1 MPFPFKISVVG
12 LGVLTTMQ
20 ATPSI
25 AWNYADTA
33 AAEWATGTCAAE
45 VSAQSPINVRVAA
58 VAEASA
64 QTPPQAY
71 NFDWEGAPD
80 SADESA
86 IQGGLVINDHTL
98 ELEWDVNDAA
108 TNKYGLKIGDKLYRL
123 RQFHYHSPSE
133 HTVDGNHYDME
144 AHHVH
149 FCEGVS
155 CATDDPDD
163 EILVVAVFMSVGSAN
178 DYLTTFWERYTAG
191 AEPSVAGLP
200 NPYLQFMPS
209 DKSYYSYVGSTTT
222 PPCAQNVQWM
232 LLTQQVELSQEQLT
246 AYHQK
251 VNELVQPATPNT
263 QPTGVSTGWDN
274 SWKTNNRPV
283 QELGDRTVLH
293 FVPPPAADEESSFPV
308 LPLLAALAALALL
321 TAGVCV
327 WLNQSKKPAK
337 NASRAAKTKPPPPA
351 PKEAPKEETVPL
363 MPPPLMAAPNLS
375 MVVPA
380 QPLMQA
386 VPQAYTTA
394 ARPVAM
400 APYGQAPMILQP

>member
-1 MPFPFKISVVG
+1 MPFPFKISVAG

-25 AWNYADTA
+25 AWNYTNTA
-33 AAEWATGTCAAE
+33 AAEWAVGDCAAD
-45 VSAQSPINVRVAA
+45 VSAQSPIDVVVAA

-64 QTPPQAY
+64 QTPAQAFD
-71 NFDWEGAPD
+71 FDWEGAPD
-80 SADESA
+80 SAGQSA

-98 ELEWDVNDAA
+98 ELEWDINDAA

-163 EILVVAVFMSVGSAN
+163 EILVVAVFMRVGSAN
-178 DYLTTFWERYTAG
+178 AYLSEFWDQYTQG
-191 AEPSVAGLP
+191 TEPSVSGLA

-222 PPCAQNVQWM
+222 PPCARNVQWR

-251 VNELVQPATPNT
+251 VNLLIQPATPSAR
-263 QPTGVSTGWDN
+263 PTGVSAQWDD

-283 QELGDRTVLH
+283 QQLGDRTVLR

-308 LPLLAALAALALL
+308 IPLLVVLAALALA
-321 TAGVCV
+321 TAGVCA
-327 WLNQSKKPAK
+327 WLNQSKKPANK
-337 NASRAAKTKPPPPA
+337 ATRAAKLKPAPPA

-363 MPPPLMAAPNLS
+363 MPPPLLAAPNLS

-400 APYGQAPMILQP
+400 APYGQAPVVLQP